1 MTLTRR
7 TLGLGAMALGAA
19 SALPFGAARAES
31 FDIRMTG
38 QNRGSLRG
46 AGFAIPTYHVNF
58 VTSQQATS
66 VASIGARTRLAV
78 VMEGP
83 DQALMRR
90 LTNEAYVDLRA
101 QMEAA
106 GLALVSIEDTRAMT
120 RASGMAEVPGNAEI
134 SGIGPGITV
143 GSSLR
148 KGWASFGPDAAPALS
163 PLLNMRGAGQ
173 TGFAAIGAI
182 AATGA
187 LGPMA
192 RQRGMADKV
201 ALAPSLVLDF
211 ARMDAR
217 RPGLFGGAASVG
229 GNIAF
234 GVLAASKVTAHKPAA
249 VGPGTPGGFAPREDV
264 FSPTPFANVVE
275 GGAAVR
281 AGPSFSDTVDDN
293 YRSVQRARGD
303 AVMIDVSVWSGLVRD
318 AYRSYN
324 AAIVAAVRSMQG

>member
-7 TLGLGAMALGAA
+7 GFGLGALALGAA
-19 SALPFGAARAES
+19 AATPFGAARAES

-38 QNRGSLRG
+38 QNRGVLR
-46 AGFAIPTYHVNF
+46 ASGFAIPTYHVNF

-66 VASIGARTRLAV
+66 VAGIGARTRLAV

-83 DQALMRR
+83 DQALMRK
-90 LTNEAYVDLRA
+90 LTNEAYADLRA
-101 QMEAA
+101 RMEAA
-106 GLALVSIEDTRAMT
+106 GLALVPAEETRAMVQ
-120 RASGMAEVPGNAEI
+120 ASGLSEVPGNMEI
-134 SGIGPGITV
+134 AGIGPGITI

-148 KGWASFGPDAAPALS
+148 RGWASFGPDEAPALS

-187 LGPMA
+187 LGPFA
-192 RQRGMADKV
+192 RQRGMAEKT

-211 ARMDAR
+211 ARMEAR
-217 RPGLFGGAASVG
+217 RPGLFSGAASVG

-249 VGPGTPGGFAPREDV
+249 VGPGTPGGFAPRADV
-264 FSPTPFANVVE
+264 FSPTKFADVVE

-281 AGPSFSDTVDDN
+281 AGPSFSDTTDDN
-293 YRSVQRARGD
+293 YRAVQRARGD
-303 AVMIDVSVWSGLVRD
+303 AVMIDVPIWTALVRD
-318 AYRSYN
+318 AYGSYN
-324 AAIVAAVRSMQG
+324 AAIVDAVRSMQA

>member
-1 MTLTRR
+1 MTLSRR
-7 TLGLGAMALGAA
+7 TFGLGALALGAA
-19 SALPFGAARAES
+19 AAAPFGAARAET

-66 VASIGARTRLAV
+66 VAGIGARTRLAV

-90 LTNEAYVDLRA
+90 LTNEAYADLRR

-106 GLALVSIEDTRAMT
+106 SLSLVSIEDTRAMT
-120 RASGMAEVPGNAEI
+120 RASGMAEVPGNVEI
-134 SGIGPGITV
+134 AGIGPSVTIGA
-143 GSSLR
+143 SLR
-148 KGWASFGPDAAPALS
+148 KGWASFGPDAAPALA

-173 TGFAAIGAI
+173 TGFAAMGAIGAI
-182 AATGA
+182 NA
-187 LGPMA
+187 LGPVA

-217 RPGLFGGAASVG
+217 RPGVFSGAASVG

-234 GVLAASKVTAHKPAA
+234 GVLAGSRVTAHKPAA
-249 VGPGTPGGFAPREDV
+249 IGPGTPGGFAPRADV
-264 FSPTPFANVVE
+264 FSPTPFATIVE

-281 AGPSFSDTVDDN
+281 AGPSFSATVDEN
-293 YRSVQRARGD
+293 YQAVQRARGD
-303 AVMIDVSVWSGLVRD
+303 AVMIDVPVWEGLVRD

-324 AAIVAAVRSMQG
+324 AAIVATVRSMQ

>member
-7 TLGLGAMALGAA
+7 TLATGALALGAA
-19 SALPFGAARAES
+19 SAVPFGAARAET

-38 QNRGSLRG
+38 QHRGVLRG

-66 VASIGARTRLAV
+66 VAGIGARTRLAV
-78 VMEGP
+78 VMVGP

-90 LTNEAYVDLRA
+90 LTNDAYADLRA

-106 GLALVSIEDTRAMT
+106 GLALVSADETRALV
-120 RASGMAEVPGNAEI
+120 RASGMAELPGNREI
-134 SGIGPGITV
+134 AGIGPGVTI
-143 GSSLR
+143 GSSIR
-148 KGWASFGPDAAPALS
+148 KGWATFGPDAAPALT

-187 LGPMA
+187 LGPVA

-211 ARMDAR
+211 ARMDAQ
-217 RPGLFGGAASVG
+217 RPGMFGRAASVG

-249 VGPGTPGGFAPREDV
+249 AGPGTPGGFAPRADV
-264 FSPTPFANVVE
+264 FSPTPFASVVE

-281 AGPSFSDTVDDN
+281 AGPSFSDTTDDN
-293 YRSVQRARGD
+293 YLSVQRARGD
-303 AVMIDVSVWSGLVRD
+303 AVMIDLPVWEGLVRD
-318 AYRSYN
+318 AFRSYN

>member
-7 TLGLGAMALGAA
+7 SLGLGAAALGVAA
-19 SALPFGAARAES
+19 AAPWSAARAEA
-31 FDIRMTG
+31 FDIRMAG
-38 QNRGSLRG
+38 QSRGSLRG
-46 AGFAIPTYHVNF
+46 AGFAVPTYHVNF

-78 VMEGP
+78 VMVGP

-90 LTNEAYVDLRA
+90 LTNEAYADLRTR
-101 QMEAA
+101 MEAA
-106 GLALVSIEDTRAMT
+106 GLPLVSPEETRAMVQ
-120 RASGMAEVPGNAEI
+120 ASGIAQLPGNSEI
-134 SGIGPGITV
+134 AGIGPSVTI

-148 KGWASFGPDAAPALS
+148 KGWATFGPDAAPALT
-163 PLLNMRGAGQ
+163 PLVNMRGAGQ

-187 LGPMA
+187 LGPFA

-217 RPGLFGGAASVG
+217 RPGVFSVGASVG

-249 VGPGTPGGFAPREDV
+249 VGPGTPGGFAPRADV
-264 FSPTPFANVVE
+264 FSPTPFASVVE

-281 AGPSFSDTVDDN
+281 AGPSFSDTADEN

-303 AVMIDVSVWSGLVRD
+303 AVMIDVPVWEGLVRD
-318 AYRSYN
+318 AFRSYN
-324 AAIVAAVRSMQG
+324 TAIVATVRSMQG